1 MWDTIHTCVTWRSH
15 ETWQNHWSRT
25 NLLLPSPYMC
35 DMTQPRDM
43 TKHATYMWHDSSTW
57 DSMQM
62 YVTWRIYMWHAAATW
77 HDTSRSAQHQTWHES
92 FIWDMVTGHIH
103 VWHDSSIWDLT
114 HTYMTWVIHM
124 RHDELCLAGFNA
136 KLMWHDS
143 SIWNLT
149 HTCMTWVIHMR
160 HDESRSAELNAK
172 LATGRIC
179 LWLDS
184 LIWDLTHTH
193 MTWVVHMRHD
203 EPRPAELNAKKTTGR
218 TRDTAYDILLHAY
231 VIRIICIFT
240 RLISCVTRCSQR
252 DVWMHTRV
260 TWPIHMRLIP
270 MRITVYIH
278 DMTSCETWW
287 VTSRRE

>member
-1 MWDTIHTCVTWRSH
+1 
-15 ETWQNHWSRT
+15 
-25 NLLLPSPYMC
+25 
-35 DMTQPRDM
+35 
-43 TKHATYMWHDSSTW
+43 
-57 DSMQM
+57 
-62 YVTWRIYMWHAAATW
+62 MWHAAATW

-203 EPRPAELNAKKTTGR
+203 EPRPAELNAKTTTGC
-218 TRDTAYDILLHAY
+218 TRDTPYDIFLHAY
-231 VIRIICIFT
+231 VIRIILYFYTPRFMCYT
-240 RLISCVTRCSQR
+240 LQSKRRLDAYACDMTHPYETHPYENNGIHTWHDFVWDMMSHVPQGVTRNYCE
-252 DVWMHTRV
+252 
-260 TWPIHMRLIP
+260 
-270 MRITVYIH
+270 
-278 DMTSCETWW
+278 MTHLYETWRIHIW
-287 VTSRRE
+287 H